1 MIDKQFRHA
10 WAYGWLKGTVTH
22 AVWQLDNNYQ
32 PARVADE
39 LRAALVRCLEMLATG
54 SDEEIA

>member
-10 WAYGWLKGTVTH
+10 WAYGWLKGTVEH
-22 AVWQLDNNYQ
+22 AVWQLDNNYKS
-32 PARVADE
+32 AKVADE